1 MHCSGPELQLLVQL
15 FRQRANPGTQLAGS
29 VGHEHHRER
38 WIRGSERQAKRIS
51 FWKKNAD
58 GET

>member
-1 MHCSGPELQLLVQL
+1 MHGSGPEQQLLVQL
-15 FRQRANPGTQLAGS
+15 FRQRANPGAQLAGS

-51 FWKKNAD
+51 FWKRNAD